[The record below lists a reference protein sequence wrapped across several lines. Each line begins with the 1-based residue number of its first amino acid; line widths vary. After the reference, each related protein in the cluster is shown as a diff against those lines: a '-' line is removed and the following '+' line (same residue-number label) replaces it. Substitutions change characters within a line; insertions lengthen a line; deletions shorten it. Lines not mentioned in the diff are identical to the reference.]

1 MGFVQGEGRTQGTL
15 SGLGFERAD
24 AAETVSILNN
34 AVRFR
39 TSHHANARE
48 HSAGIKRVAP
58 CLFQDG
64 RLIFSELFIDLHH
77 LRDGRLFAWAPKHV
91 AQSAQH
97 TTNRRAVNLGVCAP
111 QVA

>member
-1 MGFVQGEGRTQGTL
+1 MQLLREAPQVLHLKDLRGTLTRLDATLTKKRGEGSVYISSFG
-15 SGLGFERAD
+15 
-24 AAETVSILNN
+24 SIPNN
-34 AVRFR
+34 AVRCR

-48 HSAGIKRVAP
+48 HSVGIKRVAP

-91 AQSAQH
+91 
-97 TTNRRAVNLGVCAP
+97 
-111 QVA
+111 